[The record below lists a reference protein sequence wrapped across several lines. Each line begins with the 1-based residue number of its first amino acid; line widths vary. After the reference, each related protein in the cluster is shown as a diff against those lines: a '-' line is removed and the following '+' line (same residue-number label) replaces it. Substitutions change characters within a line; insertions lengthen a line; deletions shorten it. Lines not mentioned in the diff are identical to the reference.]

1 MSEHKIFFEK
11 ELDQYL
17 LRQEMMID
25 DLISKENDNYILNV
39 NETEFINFIEN
50 KVKVKEFEIFFDDK
64 YLSNEE
70 RLIPAEYHPF
80 NFDVERNK
88 KYPKQVIKVHV
99 PFSGDSEILV
109 CGASTRSH
117 SAETI
122 YIEKDNFY
130 FEIIVF
136 TQTPEE
142 INRNIDHTI
151 NNIKKMY
158 EHTVKDINNFN
169 SCVRAKA
176 VQKYNSRKDKI
187 LKTNG
192 LMSALNIPLK
202 MRDDIPKT
210 FSISSPTIRE
220 KINVKPIVTEKG
232 YTPDP
237 TLDSTAYNNILRTIN
252 DMGKVFE
259 RLPSTYKGKDE
270 ESLRDHIIMHLEPL
284 YEGTVTG
291 ETFNKSGK
299 TDILIRYESTNV
311 FVAEC
316 KFWKGGKVYLGA
328 ISQLLNYLTWR
339 DSKAAVIM
347 FVTNKDFS
355 SVVSII
361 KEVTKTH
368 DNYLGYV
375 NNTDE
380 TWFNYRFHINED
392 KNREVKLAV
401 MLYHIPK

>member
-1 MSEHKIFFEK
+1 
-11 ELDQYL
+11 
-17 LRQEMMID
+17 
-25 DLISKENDNYILNV
+25 
-39 NETEFINFIEN
+39 
-50 KVKVKEFEIFFDDK
+50 
-64 YLSNEE
+64 
-70 RLIPAEYHPF
+70 
-80 NFDVERNK
+80 
-88 KYPKQVIKVHV
+88 
-99 PFSGDSEILV
+99 
-109 CGASTRSH
+109 
-117 SAETI
+117 
-122 YIEKDNFY
+122 
-130 FEIIVF
+130 
-136 TQTPEE
+136 
-142 INRNIDHTI
+142 
-151 NNIKKMY
+151 MY
-158 EHTVKDINNFN
+158 EYTVKDINNFN